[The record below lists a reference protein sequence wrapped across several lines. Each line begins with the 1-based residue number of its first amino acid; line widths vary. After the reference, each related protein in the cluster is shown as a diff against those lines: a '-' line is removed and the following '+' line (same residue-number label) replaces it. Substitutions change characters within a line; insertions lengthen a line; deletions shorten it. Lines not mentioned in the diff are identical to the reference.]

1 MKKIEETTS
10 TKQKLAQSEI
20 RLAEES
26 KNVLL
31 CRGKFQLNR
40 IRLML

>member
-1 MKKIEETTS
+1 MKKIEEIMS
-10 TKQKLAQSEI
+10 TKLKLAQLEI

-26 KNVLL
+26 KSVWL

-40 IRLML
+40 IRPML